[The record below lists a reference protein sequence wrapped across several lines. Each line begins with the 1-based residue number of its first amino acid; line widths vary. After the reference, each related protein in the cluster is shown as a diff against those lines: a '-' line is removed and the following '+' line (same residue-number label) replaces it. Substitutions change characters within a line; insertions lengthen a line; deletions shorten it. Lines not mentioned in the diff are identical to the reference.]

1 MFVDFQCDNLI
12 IMDEKQKK
20 KKELK
25 GRIVME
31 DDNGLNRFETLTQP
45 QNNNTN
51 V

>member
-12 IMDEKQKK
+12 KMAEK